1 MAGKSCRLH
10 PACARAHG
18 RPSSPLQC
26 GLDPDPFSFA
36 MSSLPVPSADALT
49 QSQLLLDHIR
59 GEIVDAGGWIPFSRY
74 MELALYAPGL
84 GYYSGGARKFGPGG
98 DFITAPE
105 LTPLFGQALAAQV
118 EQVMQASAAQIIE
131 VGAGTG
137 LLAADLLQEL
147 ERRQALPDSYAILE
161 VSGELRARQF
171 DLLADKVPHLA
182 SRVVWLDRLPE
193 TFAGVVVANE
203 VLDVMPVHLLV
214 SRAEGLF
221 ERGVVCETAIDG
233 SPLLRWADVAAA
245 GAVREAALQLAL
257 PVPQQGEYV
266 TELNL
271 AGKAWIASWA
281 ERLQQGA
288 MLLIDY
294 GYPRA
299 EYYLPSRSGGT
310 LLCYYRHNAHGD
322 PFLWPGLN
330 DITAFVDFTAMAE
343 AAFDAGMDVLGYA
356 NQAQFLFNCGVLD
369 CLDRRGS
376 RESAD
381 YLRAARAVQRLTAPH
396 EMGELF
402 KVLAVGRGLELPL
415 LGFARGDRLH
425 AL

>member
-1 MAGKSCRLH
+1 
-10 PACARAHG
+10 
-18 RPSSPLQC
+18 
-26 GLDPDPFSFA
+26 
-36 MSSLPVPSADALT
+36 MSSLPQPSADALA
-49 QSQLLLDHIR
+49 QSARLLETIEAELAA
-59 GEIVDAGGWIPFSRY
+59 AGGWIPFARY

-118 EQVMQASAAQIIE
+118 EQVMRASARALIE

-137 LLAADLLQEL
+137 LLAADLLLEL
-147 ERRQALPDSYAILE
+147 ERRDCLPERYGILE
-161 VSGELRARQF
+161 LSGELRERQF
-171 DLLADKVPHLA
+171 DTLAAKAPHLA
-182 SRVVWLDRLPE
+182 VRVQWLDALPE
-193 TFAGVVVANE
+193 RFAGAVVANE
-203 VLDVMPVHLLV
+203 VLDVMPVHLVV

-221 ERGVVCETAIDG
+221 ERGVAIAADAAG
-233 SPLLRWADVAAA
+233 VRRLCWADVPAA
-245 GAVREAALQLAL
+245 GAVAEGARALAL
-257 PVPQQGEYV
+257 PVPQSGEYV

-271 AGKAWIASWA
+271 AGKAWVAAWA
-281 ERLQQGA
+281 ERLQAGA
-288 MLLIDY
+288 LLLIDY

-310 LLCYYRHNAHGD
+310 LLCYYRHHAHGD

-330 DITAFVDFTAMAE
+330 DITAFVDFTAVAE
-343 AAFDAGMDVLGYA
+343 AGFEAGLDVQGYTT
-356 NQAQFLFNCGVLD
+356 QAQFLFNCGVLE
-369 CLDRRGS
+369 CLERRGA

-381 YLRAARAVQRLTAPH
+381 YIRAARAVQRLTAPQ

-402 KVLAVGRGLELPL
+402 KVIALSRAIDGPL
-415 LGFARGDRLH
+415 LGFVRGDRTH

>member
-1 MAGKSCRLH
+1 
-10 PACARAHG
+10 
-18 RPSSPLQC
+18 
-26 GLDPDPFSFA
+26 
-36 MSSLPVPSADALT
+36 MSSLPQPSADALA
-49 QSQLLLDHIR
+49 QSARLLEHI
-59 GEIVDAGGWIPFSRY
+59 EAELAAAGGWIPFARY

-118 EQVMQASAAQIIE
+118 EQVMRASAPALIE

-137 LLAADLLQEL
+137 LLAADLLLEL
-147 ERRQALPDSYAILE
+147 ERRDCLPERYGILE
-161 VSGELRARQF
+161 LSGELRERQF
-171 DLLADKVPHLA
+171 DTLAAKAPHLA
-182 SRVVWLDRLPE
+182 ARVQWLDALPE
-193 TFAGVVVANE
+193 RFAGAVVANE
-203 VLDVMPVHLLV
+203 VLDVMPVHLVV

-221 ERGVVCETAIDG
+221 ERGVAIAADAAG
-233 SPLLRWADVAAA
+233 VRRLCWADVPAA
-245 GAVREAALQLAL
+245 GAVAEGARALAL
-257 PVPQQGEYV
+257 PVPQSGEYV

-271 AGKAWIASWA
+271 AGKAWVAAWA
-281 ERLQQGA
+281 ERLQAGA
-288 MLLIDY
+288 LLLIDY

-310 LLCYYRHNAHGD
+310 LLCYYRHHAHGD

-330 DITAFVDFTAMAE
+330 DITAFVDFTAVAE
-343 AAFDAGMDVLGYA
+343 AGFEAGLDVQGYTT
-356 NQAQFLFNCGVLD
+356 QAQFLFNCGVLE
-369 CLDRRGS
+369 CLERRGA

-381 YLRAARAVQRLTAPH
+381 YIRAARAVQRLTAPQ

-402 KVLAVGRGLELPL
+402 KVIALSRAIDGPL
-415 LGFARGDRLH
+415 LGFVRGDRTH

>member
-1 MAGKSCRLH
+1 
-10 PACARAHG
+10 
-18 RPSSPLQC
+18 
-26 GLDPDPFSFA
+26 
-36 MSSLPVPSADALT
+36 MSSLPQPSADALA
-49 QSQLLLDHIR
+49 QSARLLETIEAKLAA
-59 GEIVDAGGWIPFSRY
+59 AGGWIPFARY

-118 EQVMQASAAQIIE
+118 EQVMRASAPALIE

-137 LLAADLLQEL
+137 LLAADLLLEL
-147 ERRQALPDSYAILE
+147 ERRDCLPESYGILE
-161 VSGELRARQF
+161 LSGELRERQF
-171 DLLADKVPHLA
+171 DTLAAKAPHLA
-182 SRVVWLDRLPE
+182 ARVQWLDALPE
-193 TFAGVVVANE
+193 RFAGAVVANE
-203 VLDVMPVHLLV
+203 VLDVMPVHLVV

-221 ERGVVCETAIDG
+221 ERGVAIAADAAG
-233 SPLLRWADVAAA
+233 ARRLCWADVPAA
-245 GAVREAALQLAL
+245 GAVAEAALALAL
-257 PVPQQGEYV
+257 PVPQSGEYV

-271 AGKAWIASWA
+271 AGKAWVAAWA
-281 ERLQQGA
+281 ERLQAGA
-288 MLLIDY
+288 LLLIDY

-310 LLCYYRHNAHGD
+310 LLCYYRHHAHGD

-330 DITAFVDFTAMAE
+330 DITAFVDFTAVAE
-343 AAFDAGMDVLGYA
+343 AGFEAGLDVQGYTT
-356 NQAQFLFNCGVLD
+356 QAQFLFNCGVLE
-369 CLDRRGS
+369 CLERRGA

-381 YLRAARAVQRLTAPH
+381 YIRAARAVQRLTAPQ

-402 KVLAVGRGLELPL
+402 KVIALARAIDGPL
-415 LGFARGDRLH
+415 LGFARGDRTH

>member
-1 MAGKSCRLH
+1 
-10 PACARAHG
+10 
-18 RPSSPLQC
+18 
-26 GLDPDPFSFA
+26 
-36 MSSLPVPSADALT
+36 MSSLPQPSADALA
-49 QSQLLLDHIR
+49 QSARLLETIEAELAA
-59 GEIVDAGGWIPFSRY
+59 AGGWIPFARY

-118 EQVMQASAAQIIE
+118 EQVMRASAPALIE

-137 LLAADLLQEL
+137 LLAADLLLEL
-147 ERRQALPDSYAILE
+147 ERRDCLPESYGILE
-161 VSGELRARQF
+161 LSGELRERQF
-171 DLLADKVPHLA
+171 DTLAAKAPHLA
-182 SRVVWLDRLPE
+182 ARVQWLDALPE
-193 TFAGVVVANE
+193 RFAGAVVANE
-203 VLDVMPVHLLV
+203 VLDVMPVHLVV

-221 ERGVVCETAIDG
+221 ERGVAIAADAAG
-233 SPLLRWADVAAA
+233 ARRLCWADVPAA
-245 GAVREAALQLAL
+245 GAVAEGARALAL
-257 PVPQQGEYV
+257 PVPQSGEYV

-271 AGKAWIASWA
+271 AGKAWVAAWA
-281 ERLQQGA
+281 ERLQAGA
-288 MLLIDY
+288 LLLIDY

-310 LLCYYRHNAHGD
+310 LLCYYRHHAHGD

-330 DITAFVDFTAMAE
+330 DITAFVDFTAVAE
-343 AAFDAGMDVLGYA
+343 AGFEAGLDVQGYTT
-356 NQAQFLFNCGVLD
+356 QAQFLFNCGVLE
-369 CLDRRGS
+369 CLERRGA

-381 YLRAARAVQRLTAPH
+381 YIRAARAVQRLTAPQ

-402 KVLAVGRGLELPL
+402 KVIALSRALDGPL
-415 LGFARGDRLH
+415 LGFARGDRTH